1 MNRQMSARLICEMA
15 ISLLSISVMKD
26 QSRRLLGT
34 SYRDFPRGVGIVD
47 NDGMIGQVKFSTLES
62 QEEQTMFCPTI

>member
-1 MNRQMSARLICEMA
+1 M
-15 ISLLSISVMKD
+15 
-26 QSRRLLGT
+26 GT